1 MDQDLA
7 FREYRLPWKGIAALA
22 GASIAVYAA
31 VAYAGVAAVCGIAG
45 LTVGYLVARTT
56 KI

>member
-1 MDQDLA
+1 MDPDLA
-7 FREYRLPWKGIAALA
+7 FREYRLPWKGVVALI
-22 GASIAVYAA
+22 GVGIAVYAA
-31 VAYAGVAAVCGIAG
+31 VAFGGVAAACGIGG